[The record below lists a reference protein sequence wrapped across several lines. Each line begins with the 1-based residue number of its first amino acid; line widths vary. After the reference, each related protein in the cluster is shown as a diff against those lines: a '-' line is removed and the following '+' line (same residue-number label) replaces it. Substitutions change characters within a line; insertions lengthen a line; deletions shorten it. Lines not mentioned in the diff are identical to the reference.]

1 MRKPVKNVLLCL
13 AVMVVLK
20 SPVGWADPAGAD
32 SMPTVD
38 QVLDKYV
45 QALGGKAAIEKLT
58 TVVIKGKVDVPST
71 GETGSME
78 TYRKAPNKEIEM
90 INTPSNGP
98 SQRGFD
104 GTVGWNWDPDSGPSD
119 MSPADLAAI
128 KLESDF
134 YRDIRLKELYP
145 KISLKGKEKAGNREA
160 YVVEA
165 PREDGSSEEMYFDT
179 ESGLLI
185 QSVVPIDV
193 PDEGKTIVNSQFEDY
208 REVQGGVKVAFTVRQ
223 ISADFDYVIKVSEAK
238 YNVPVDDAK
247 FKKPSQ

>member
-1 MRKPVKNVLLCL
+1 MRKPTKNVLLCV
-13 AVMVVLK
+13 AVMLVLK
-20 SPVGWADPAGAD
+20 SAVDWADAQG
-32 SMPTVD
+32 SSSIPTVD

-45 QALGGKAAIEKLT
+45 QALGGKAAIEKMT
-58 TVVIKGKVDVPST
+58 TLVIKGKVDVPST

-78 TYRKAPNKEIEM
+78 AYRKAPNKEMQM
-90 INTPSNGP
+90 INIPSNGP
-98 SQRGFD
+98 SERGFD
-104 GTVGWNWDPDSGPSD
+104 GTAGWNWDPDSGSSD
-119 MSPADLAAI
+119 MSSADLAAM

-145 KISLKGKEKAGNREA
+145 KISLKGKERVGNREA

-165 PREDGSSEEMYFDT
+165 PHEDGSSEKMYFDT

-185 QSVVPIDV
+185 QSEVPIDV

-208 REVQGGVKVAFTVRQ
+208 REVEGVKVAFTIRQ
-223 ISADFDYVIKVSEAK
+223 TSADFDYVIKLSEVK
-238 YNVPVDDAK
+238 YNVSVDDTK

>member
-1 MRKPVKNVLLCL
+1 MRKPTKYVLLCV
-13 AVMVVLK
+13 AVMLVLK
-20 SPVGWADPAGAD
+20 SAVGWADAAGSD

-45 QALGGKAAIEKLT
+45 QALGGKASIEKMT
-58 TVVIKGKVDVPST
+58 TLVIKGKVDVPST

-78 TYRKAPNKEIEM
+78 TYRKAPNKEMQM
-90 INTPSNGP
+90 INIPSNGP
-98 SQRGFD
+98 SERGFD
-104 GTVGWNWDPDSGPSD
+104 GTVGWNWDPDSGSSD
-119 MSPADLAAI
+119 MSPADLAAM

-145 KISLKGKEKAGNREA
+145 KISLKGKERVGAREA

-165 PREDGSSEEMYFDT
+165 PHEDGSSEKMYFDT

-185 QSVVPIDV
+185 QSEVPIDV
-193 PDEGKTIVNSQFEDY
+193 PDEGKTIVNSQYEDY
-208 REVQGGVKVAFTVRQ
+208 RDVEGVKVAFTIRQ
-223 ISADFDYVIKVSEAK
+223 TSADFDYVIKLSEVK
-238 YNVPVDDAK
+238 YNVSVDDTK

>member
-1 MRKPVKNVLLCL
+1 MRKPTKYVLLCV
-13 AVMVVLK
+13 AVMLVLK
-20 SPVGWADPAGAD
+20 SAVGWADAAGSD

-45 QALGGKAAIEKLT
+45 QALGGKASIEKMT
-58 TVVIKGKVDVPST
+58 TLVIKGKVDVPST

-78 TYRKAPNKEIEM
+78 TYRKAPNKEMQM
-90 INTPSNGP
+90 INIPSNGP
-98 SQRGFD
+98 SERGFD
-104 GTVGWNWDPDSGPSD
+104 GTVGWNWDPDSGSSD
-119 MSPADLAAI
+119 MSPADLAAM

-145 KISLKGKEKAGNREA
+145 KISLKGKERVGAREA

-165 PREDGSSEEMYFDT
+165 PHQDGSSEKMYFDT

-185 QSVVPIDV
+185 QSEVPIDV
-193 PDEGKTIVNSQFEDY
+193 PDEGKTIVNSQYEDY
-208 REVQGGVKVAFTVRQ
+208 RDVEGVKVAFTIRQ
-223 ISADFDYVIKVSEAK
+223 TSADFDYVIKLSEVK
-238 YNVPVDDAK
+238 YNVSVDDTK

>member
-1 MRKPVKNVLLCL
+1 MRKPLKNALLCL
-13 AVMVVLK
+13 ALMLVLK
-20 SPVGWADPAGAD
+20 SPAGGADPQGA
-32 SMPTVD
+32 SATPTLD

-45 QALGGKAAIEKLT
+45 QALGGKAAIEKVT
-58 TVVIKGKVDVPST
+58 AVVIKGKVEVPST

-78 TYRKAPNKEIEM
+78 TYRKAPNKEMQM

-104 GTVGWNWDPDSGPSD
+104 GTAGWNWDPDSGPSD
-119 MSPADLAAI
+119 MSPADLAAM

-145 KISLKGKEKAGNREA
+145 KISLKGKEKVGNREA

-165 PREDGSSEEMYFDT
+165 PHADGSSEKMYFDT

-185 QSVVPIDV
+185 QSEVPIDV
-193 PDEGKTIVNSQFEDY
+193 PDEGKTVVNSQYEDY
-208 REVQGGVKVAFTVRQ
+208 REVQGVKIPFTIRQ
-223 ISADFDYVIKVSEAK
+223 TSADFDYVIKVSEVK
-238 YNVPVDDAK
+238 YNIPVDDAK
-247 FKKPSQ
+247 FRKPTQ

>member
-1 MRKPVKNVLLCL
+1 MRKSVKNVLLCL
-13 AVMVVLK
+13 AVILVLK
-20 SPVGWADPAGAD
+20 SPLHSADPQG
-32 SMPTVD
+32 SGSTLTVD

-45 QALGGKAAIEKLT
+45 QALGGKAAIEKMT

-78 TYRKAPNKEIEM
+78 MYKKAPNKEMQM

-119 MSPADLAAI
+119 MSAADLAAM

-134 YRDIRLKELYP
+134 YREIRLKELYP
-145 KISLKGKEKAGNREA
+145 KISVKGKERVGDREA

-165 PREDGSSEEMYFDT
+165 PHEDGSSEKMYFDT
-179 ESGLLI
+179 ETGLLI
-185 QSVVPIDV
+185 QSEVPIDV
-193 PDEGKTIVNSQFEDY
+193 PDEGKTIVNSRFEDF
-208 REVQGGVKVAFTVRQ
+208 REVEGVKMPFTIRQ
-223 ISADFDYVIKVSEAK
+223 ASADFDYVIKLTEVK
-238 YNVPVDDAK
+238 YNAPIDDAK
-247 FKKPSQ
+247 FKKPTQ

>member
-1 MRKPVKNVLLCL
+1 MRKPTKYVLLCV
-13 AVMVVLK
+13 AVMLVLK
-20 SPVGWADPAGAD
+20 SAVGWADAAGSD

-45 QALGGKAAIEKLT
+45 QALGGKASIEKMT
-58 TVVIKGKVDVPST
+58 TLVIKGKVDVPST

-78 TYRKAPNKEIEM
+78 TYRKAPNKEMQM
-90 INTPSNGP
+90 INIPSNGP
-98 SQRGFD
+98 SERGFD
-104 GTVGWNWDPDSGPSD
+104 GTVGWNWDPDSGSSD
-119 MSPADLAAI
+119 MSAADLAAM

-145 KISLKGKEKAGNREA
+145 KISLKGKERVGAREA

-165 PREDGSSEEMYFDT
+165 PHEDGSSEKMYFDT

-185 QSVVPIDV
+185 QSEVPIDV
-193 PDEGKTIVNSQFEDY
+193 PDEGKTIVNSQYEDY
-208 REVQGGVKVAFTVRQ
+208 RDVEGVKVAFTIRQ
-223 ISADFDYVIKVSEAK
+223 TSADFDYVIKLSEVK
-238 YNVPVDDAK
+238 YNVSVDDTK

>member
-1 MRKPVKNVLLCL
+1 MRKPLKNVLLCL
-13 AVMVVLK
+13 AVILVLK
-20 SPVGWADPAGAD
+20 SQAGWAGPAAAD

-45 QALGGKAAIEKLT
+45 QALGGKATIEKMT
-58 TVVIKGKVDVPST
+58 TVVITGKVDVPST

-78 TYRKAPNKEIEM
+78 TYRKAPNKEMQM
-90 INTPSNGP
+90 INVPSNGP

-104 GTVGWNWDPDSGPSD
+104 GTAGWNWDPDSGPSD
-119 MSPADLAAI
+119 MNPADLAAM

-145 KISLKGKEKAGNREA
+145 KISLKNKEKVGDREA

-165 PREDGSSEEMYFDT
+165 PHEDGSSEKMYFDT

-185 QSVVPIDV
+185 QSEVPIDV
-193 PDEGKTIVNSQFEDY
+193 PDEGKTVVNSKYEDY
-208 REVQGGVKVAFTVRQ
+208 REVEGLKVPFTIRQ
-223 ISADFDYVIKVSEAK
+223 SSADFDYVIKVSEVK

-247 FKKPSQ
+247 FKKPTQ

>member
-1 MRKPVKNVLLCL
+1 MRKPTKYVLLCV
-13 AVMVVLK
+13 AVMLVLK
-20 SPVGWADPAGAD
+20 SAVGWADAAGSD

-45 QALGGKAAIEKLT
+45 QALGGKASIEKMT
-58 TVVIKGKVDVPST
+58 TLVIKGKVDVPST

-78 TYRKAPNKEIEM
+78 TCRKAPNKEMQM
-90 INTPSNGP
+90 INIPSNGP
-98 SQRGFD
+98 SERGFD
-104 GTVGWNWDPDSGPSD
+104 GTVGWNWDPDSGSSD
-119 MSPADLAAI
+119 MSPADLAAM

-145 KISLKGKEKAGNREA
+145 KISLKGKERVGAREA

-165 PREDGSSEEMYFDT
+165 PHEDGSSEKMYFDT

-185 QSVVPIDV
+185 QSEVPIDV
-193 PDEGKTIVNSQFEDY
+193 PDEGKTIVNSQYEDY
-208 REVQGGVKVAFTVRQ
+208 RDVEGVKVAFTIRQ
-223 ISADFDYVIKVSEAK
+223 TSADFDYVIKLSEVK
-238 YNVPVDDAK
+238 YNVSVDDTK

>member
-1 MRKPVKNVLLCL
+1 MRKPAKTVWLCL
-13 AVMVVLK
+13 AVTVVLN
-20 SPVGWADPAGAD
+20 SPLGWADPAGAD
-32 SMPTVD
+32 SMPTVG

-45 QALGGKAAIEKLT
+45 QALGGKAAIEKVT

-78 TYRKAPNKEIEM
+78 TYRKAPNKEMQM
-90 INTPSNGP
+90 INIPSNGP

-119 MSPADLAAI
+119 MSPADLAAM

-145 KISLKGKEKAGNREA
+145 KITLKGKEKVGNREA
-160 YVVEA
+160 YVVDA
-165 PREDGSSEEMYFDT
+165 PREDGSSEKMYFDT

-185 QSVVPIDV
+185 QTEVPIEV
-193 PDEGKTIVNSQFEDY
+193 PDEGKTIVNSQYEDY
-208 REVQGGVKVAFTVRQ
+208 REVEGVKVAFTIRQ
-223 ISADFDYVIKVSEAK
+223 SSADFDYIIKVSEVK

-247 FKKPSQ
+247 FKKPTQ

>member
-13 AVMVVLK
+13 ATILVLK
-20 SPVGWADPAGAD
+20 SPLHSVDAAG
-32 SMPTVD
+32 SGSTPTVD

-45 QALGGKAAIEKLT
+45 QALGGKAAIEKMT

-78 TYRKAPNKEIEM
+78 MYKKAPNKEMQM

-119 MSPADLAAI
+119 MSASDLAAM

-134 YRDIRLKELYP
+134 YRDIRLKDLYP
-145 KISLKGKEKAGNREA
+145 KISLKGKERVGDREA

-165 PREDGSSEEMYFDT
+165 PHEDGSSEKMYFDT
-179 ESGLLI
+179 ETGLLI
-185 QSVVPIDV
+185 QSEVPIDV
-193 PDEGKTIVNSQFEDY
+193 PDEGKTIVNSQYEDY
-208 REVQGGVKVAFTVRQ
+208 REVDGVKMPFTIRQ
-223 ISADFDYVIKVSEAK
+223 ASADFDYVIKLTEVK
-238 YNVPVDDAK
+238 YNAPIDDAK
-247 FKKPSQ
+247 FKKPTQ